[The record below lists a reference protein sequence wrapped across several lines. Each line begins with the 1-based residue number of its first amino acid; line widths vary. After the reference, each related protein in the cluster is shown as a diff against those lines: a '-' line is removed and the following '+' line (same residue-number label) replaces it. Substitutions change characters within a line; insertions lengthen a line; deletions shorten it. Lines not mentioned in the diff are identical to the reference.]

1 MTIRLIDP
9 YSSGSGKRA
18 IGFLINIKLFVM
30 IVIKQLK
37 YNIFIQFLAALPKRW
52 SVVVTPAQEHTA
64 NDPNNENDAS
74 GVSCKTPEEILEA
87 IERVLETKC
96 TAGRD

>member
-1 MTIRLIDP
+1 
-9 YSSGSGKRA
+9 
-18 IGFLINIKLFVM
+18 M
-30 IVIKQLK
+30 IVINK

-52 SVVVTPAQEHTA
+52 SVVVTPAQDHTA
-64 NDPNNENDAS
+64 NDPNNENGAS

-87 IERVLETKC
+87 IKRVLETKC

>member
-30 IVIKQLK
+30 IVINK
-37 YNIFIQFLAALPKRW
+37 YNIFIQFLASLPKRW
-52 SVVVTPAQEHTA
+52 SVVVTPAQDHTA

-87 IERVLETKC
+87 IKRVLETKC

>member
-9 YSSGSGKRA
+9 CSSGLGKRA

-30 IVIKQLK
+30 IVINK

-52 SVVVTPAQEHTA
+52 SVVVTPAQDHKA

-74 GVSCKTPEEILEA
+74 GVSCKTLEEILEA
-87 IERVLETKC
+87 IKRVLETKC